1 MDGLETDRG
10 DMAPDPE
17 PEPPAVVAAAV
28 GREEEEGWSC
38 SSSFSVVLNSALLS
52 LGML

>member
-17 PEPPAVVAAAV
+17 PPVAVAAV

>member
-17 PEPPAVVAAAV
+17 PEPAAVAAV

>member
-17 PEPPAVVAAAV
+17 PPAAVAAAV
-28 GREEEEGWSC
+28 GREEEKGWSC

>member
-17 PEPPAVVAAAV
+17 PEPPVAAAAV
-28 GREEEEGWSC
+28 GREVEEGWSC

>member
-17 PEPPAVVAAAV
+17 PEPEPPPPV